1 MSCNSSDPC
10 KATGCARGRGWRGG
24 DRPLWNPPG
33 SVVRPPRGPALPLPS
48 LSPARPGEGR
58 GPFPSPTAAQS
69 PSPHPGELRA
79 ARALAQHASPGPGP
93 AGRRGCGT
101 NLAVEG
107 LHGLHVVCA
116 EARGP
121 TKEEAAAGRV
131 ACGRAGDGPRRPR
144 STASRR
150 RSSAPARPRHGRGAG
165 AASKT
170 EAAGAGRRRGRGWR
184 GAFSASPPRSEAAST
199 LKLRPPPLS
208 TPFSSFLFL
217 PRAPVSPPCRLG
229 RGNLQ
234 RPAKTQEE
242 ALTAAAA
249 ASNMADAVEPRTQ
262 SRRRQ
267 PARPLATRPREA
279 RGRARPSRRR
289 GPERPSRCGG
299 SRGAGLWTARVPGRG
314 SERCGADG
322 GAPGGWSRG

>member
-1 MSCNSSDPC
+1 VEPTRERGAAALGTGPPPAFPQPC
-10 KATGCARGRGWRGG
+10 PAPGGARAVPLPHGR
-24 DRPLWNPPG
+24 PAAVAPPG
-33 SVVRPPRGPALPLPS
+33 GGCLRPAPLLGSRAPGRAGPS
-48 LSPARPGEGR
+48 L
-58 GPFPSPTAAQS
+58 
-69 PSPHPGELRA
+69 
-79 ARALAQHASPGPGP
+79 
-93 AGRRGCGT
+93 AGRPGCGT

-121 TKEEAAAGRV
+121 TEEEAAAGCD
-131 ACGRAGDGPRRPR
+131 ACGKAGDGPRRPR

-150 RSSAPARPRHGRGAG
+150 RSSAPARPQHGRGAG
-165 AASKT
+165 AVSRT

-234 RPAKTQEE
+234 RAAKTQEE

-249 ASNMADAVEPRTQ
+249 ASNMADAVEPRTR

-267 PARPLATRPREA
+267 PARPLATRPREV
-279 RGRARPSRRR
+279 RGRARP
-289 GPERPSRCGG
+289 
-299 SRGAGLWTARVPGRG
+299 
-314 SERCGADG
+314 
-322 GAPGGWSRG
+322 

>member
-1 MSCNSSDPC
+1 MRPAPLLGSRAP
-10 KATGCARGRGWRGG
+10 GRAG
-24 DRPLWNPPG
+24 
-33 SVVRPPRGPALPLPS
+33 PS
-48 LSPARPGEGR
+48 L
-58 GPFPSPTAAQS
+58 
-69 PSPHPGELRA
+69 
-79 ARALAQHASPGPGP
+79 
-93 AGRRGCGT
+93 AGRPGCGT

-121 TKEEAAAGRV
+121 TEEEAAAGCD
-131 ACGRAGDGPRRPR
+131 ACGKAGDGPRRPR

-150 RSSAPARPRHGRGAG
+150 RSSAPARPQHGRGAG
-165 AASKT
+165 AVSRT

-234 RPAKTQEE
+234 RAAKTQEE

-249 ASNMADAVEPRTQ
+249 ASNMADAVEPRTR

-267 PARPLATRPREA
+267 PARPLATRPREV
-279 RGRARPSRRR
+279 RGRARP
-289 GPERPSRCGG
+289 
-299 SRGAGLWTARVPGRG
+299 
-314 SERCGADG
+314 
-322 GAPGGWSRG
+322 